1 MEKKTGLGSSSA
13 ATVALI
19 GCLVT
24 LYSGKLDTG
33 EVYKLSQKAN
43 YIRQGGT
50 GSGFDIA
57 AAVYGSVIYRRFKDI
72 EIVDSEVKPLKLPDN
87 FQLLL
92 GFTGR
97 SANTVNLVRKFEEV
111 KNDWRFKEIM
121 QEIEIDNSMAIR
133 LLELGKIDAAIP
145 HIKLARRNLNL
156 LAKNVVGVVL
166 ETENDIRIMEIAENN
181 GAILSLMPGAAGGD
195 LVFALGE
202 NLAKVREAWEK
213 IGIKTIDV
221 KQDEGVRV
229 EG

>member
-1 MEKKTGLGSSSA
+1 M
-13 ATVALI
+13 
-19 GCLVT
+19 
-24 LYSGKLDTG
+24 YSGKLDTG

-156 LAKNVVGVVL
+156 LAKK
-166 ETENDIRIMEIAENN
+166 M
-181 GAILSLMPGAAGGD
+181 
-195 LVFALGE
+195 
-202 NLAKVREAWEK
+202 
-213 IGIKTIDV
+213 
-221 KQDEGVRV
+221 
-229 EG
+229 